1 MPNIKITL
9 EYDGSGYYGWQV
21 QTREHNTLQ
30 ATLEKT
36 LRSILKE
43 KIHLIGSGR
52 TDSGVHAL
60 AQAANFQT
68 RSAIPADKLRLA
80 LNALLPHDIVATSV
94 ERVPDTFHAIRS
106 AKSKVYRYLILNRA
120 FSSALLNGKV
130 YFYKLPL
137 DVRLMRQASRALVGR
152 HDFRS
157 FCATGAKVKTTV
169 RNVKRIEIKRLS
181 YNPLCLST
189 GVKKE
194 SPLIAIDIES
204 EGFLYNMVRN
214 ICGTLVEAGRGRLSA
229 ADIKRILAA
238 KDRRMSGPTLP
249 AAGLFLLGI
258 NY

>member
-1 MPNIKITL
+1 MPNLKITL

-21 QTREHNTLQ
+21 QTREHSTLQ

-60 AQAANFQT
+60 AQVANFQA
-68 RSAIPADKLRLA
+68 RSEIPADKLRLA

-106 AKSKVYRYLILNRA
+106 AKSKVYRYLILNRSY
-120 FSSALLNGKV
+120 SSALLNGKV
-130 YFYKLPL
+130 YFYKYPL
-137 DVRLMRQASRALVGR
+137 DIRPMRKAASALVGR

-157 FCATGAKVKTTV
+157 FCASGTKAKSTV
-169 RNVKRIEIKRLS
+169 RIVRRIDIKRLP
-181 YNPLCLST
+181 YNPLFLS
-189 GVKKE
+189 GSHKYE
-194 SPLIAIDIES
+194 LPLVAIDIES

-229 ADIKRILAA
+229 ADIKKILAS
-238 KDRRMSGPTLP
+238 KDRRQAGPTLP
-249 AAGLFLLGI
+249 AEGLYLLRI